1 MFCSTQFLLKR
12 CYLLYMF
19 IAVAILLLLFCI
31 YLYRKYTKQNKLENI
46 EVNRMNLEEETEEFN
61 KVMDN
66 EYIEEPSDNIGNSEE
81 NINVEVSEDIKID
94 ENEAREIPG
103 LIRKPFKNDEE
114 NQKVKENERKNENG
128 ENESE

>member
-1 MFCSTQFLLKR
+1 
-12 CYLLYMF
+12 MF